1 MKTVMAHGMTLAAFV
16 PSLGRADRN
25 VAAPGRPR
33 PLCRYPKVA
42 RRTGAGDINDVA
54 SLRCA

>member
-16 PSLGRADRN
+16 PSLGCADRS
-25 VAAPGRPR
+25 VAGHGCHR

-42 RRTGAGDINDVA
+42 RCTGASDINDVA